1 MRIYSIN
8 SICFTG
14 QRQDRKT
21 IAQLKQ
27 DNKYDLNLIN
37 QRRINKAIET
47 LSEIPEK
54 DNIDFLIDV
63 SENLKYGTNIDLG
76 KQPYN
81 DWRVRLNDAIRKSYE
96 KAPAEVRESL
106 AEKVSHL
113 PEKGVLTS
121 DEREILTLRDSLLEK
136 VDFEQL
142 EKIPSDN
149 IKNYP

>member
-76 KQPYN
+76 
-81 DWRVRLNDAIRKSYE
+81 
-96 KAPAEVRESL
+96 
-106 AEKVSHL
+106 
-113 PEKGVLTS
+113 
-121 DEREILTLRDSLLEK
+121 
-136 VDFEQL
+136 
-142 EKIPSDN
+142 
-149 IKNYP
+149 